1 MRNSPPYTIVIWNIP
16 HYTVVVM
23 WNIPP
28 YTLVVMWNI
37 PPYTIVVMWTFL
49 PIQSSCET
57 FLPIP
62 SSSCETFLPIP
73 SSSCETFL
81 PIPSSCETFLPI
93 PSSCETSLPIPS
105 SRQHFYYLS
114 PYKLINT
121 GILITSN
128 VQVINLV
135 SIVLAFIV
143 RFCSQTSCPFVLRF
157 PFFPLLV
164 SCFGPRVSHWIIL
177 PYVNS
182 RFRSVLYILFTIDF
196 LFLDLT
202 CTHCILLL
210 CYTTLNCHVNVLD
223 SLVAVSV
230 LSFLHSYLLNF
241 FFCFD
246 NFYHFD
252 KTLTAISLYYRV
264 MYILHTLLYPVGLQ

>member
-1 MRNSPPYTIVIWNIP
+1 MHSLAPCETVLPIQSSFETFLTIPSSSCETFHLI
-16 HYTVVVM
+16 HSSSCE
-23 WNIPP
+23 
-28 YTLVVMWNI
+28 
-37 PPYTIVVMWTFL
+37 TFL
-49 PIQSSCET
+49 PIPSSSCVTFLPIPSLSCET

-73 SSSCETFL
+73 SSSCETFF

-93 PSSCETSLPIPS
+93 QSSCETFLPIPS

-128 VQVINLV
+128 VQVIHLV
-135 SIVLAFIV
+135 SIILAFLV

-182 RFRSVLYILFTIDF
+182 RFRSVLYILFNIDF

-210 CYTTLNCHVNVLD
+210 CYTTLNCHVHVLD

-230 LSFLHSYLLNF
+230 LSFSHSYLLSF
-241 FFCFD
+241 FFV
-246 NFYHFD
+246 
-252 KTLTAISLYYRV
+252 LTTSI
-264 MYILHTLLYPVGLQ
+264 ILTKL